1 MRCARQVIA
10 VVGACA
16 LSSFDP
22 KTCLTRELAKID
34 RRCASYGHAR
44 NPCLTRSPLQD
55 IISRVAAHCEMKL
68 MRRHGESAEL
78 IALIVVFDEAM
89 TQKNL
94 ATKNLFVVACRLSGI
109 KQRARRLC
117 AL

>member
-1 MRCARQVIA
+1 
-10 VVGACA
+10 
-16 LSSFDP
+16 
-22 KTCLTRELAKID
+22 
-34 RRCASYGHAR
+34 
-44 NPCLTRSPLQD
+44 LQD